1 MDVTVSDFKRCSVV
15 NVKGRIDSSTV
26 PSLTEALK
34 SLLDAGKYKIVMD
47 MTDVT
52 FISSAGW
59 WLMIDTQKTCKRY
72 KRGELILACLDKQ
85 IRKSLEMVG
94 MGDYFQMFDDVTT
107 AVGNF

>member
-1 MDVTVSDFKRCSVV
+1 MDVTVSDYKRCSL
-15 NVKGRIDSSTV
+15 VKVIGRIDSSTV
-26 PSLTEALK
+26 PNLTESLK

-72 KRGELILACLDKQ
+72 KRGELILACLDEQ
-85 IRKSLEMVG
+85 IRKSLDMVG
-94 MGDYFQMFDDVTT
+94 MGDYFKIFGDVTT